1 MSERIPEN
9 IGQLREAVAGTSH
22 AHWKLFLARGVVMM
36 ALGLVFFPLACFIW
50 RGWPATVD
58 WAIGL
63 LVGVSMFALGPSPA
77 MTALAARAMGAR

>member
-9 IGQLREAVAGTSH
+9 IEQLREAVAASIH

-36 ALGLVFFPLACFIW
+36 ALGLVFFLLACFIW
-50 RGWPATVD
+50 RGWPATAD

-77 MTALAARAMGAR
+77 MTALAARAIAAR